1 MNPGPW
7 GPNKEGS
14 LRASPPRRVKSALAS
29 ITGAKT
35 KQTETLRS
43 RPARNNL
50 APGRSGLNAGR
61 RAAAGAGPGC
71 RAPEG
76 RSLRADSGRPGRRPG
91 TCRPHTKGRG
101 SRALP
106 PARCRERAL
115 PPAQR
120 KWRRPPG
127 LPGPEAALARP
138 PPPQAPRPSS
148 RRGPALSRAA
158 TAYRQLGAASARA
171 RAGPRTG
178 PWRRWAAA
186 AGSTAGGGGS
196 GGDGGSGEAA
206 GRRRPGRRQSPE
218 GGPGKPP
225 IGARLALAAPES
237 YAREGRGR

>member
-76 RSLRADSGRPGRRPG
+76 RSLRAEP
-91 TCRPHTKGRG
+91 
-101 SRALP
+101 
-106 PARCRERAL
+106 
-115 PPAQR
+115 
-120 KWRRPPG
+120 
-127 LPGPEAALARP
+127 RP
-138 PPPQAPRPSS
+138 PPRHVQAAHKRAWQPRAAPGPLPRARPSS
-148 RRGPALSRAA
+148 CAAKMAEASGAPGPGGRTRPPTAA
-158 TAYRQLGAASARA
+158 SGAAAFQPPRSCPQPGGHRLPA
-171 RAGPRTG
+171 AGRGERSGSGRSPNRSMAEVG
-178 PWRRWAAA
+178 GGGGLYSRRRRQRWRRRQRGSSGAAA
-186 AGSTAGGGGS
+186 ARTPSIT
-196 GGDGGSGEAA
+196 
-206 GRRRPGRRQSPE
+206 
-218 GGPGKPP
+218 
-225 IGARLALAAPES
+225 
-237 YAREGRGR
+237 